1 LVTLNRYLKI
11 ADVINNVFKPKKTR
25 IKLYGTKALPT
36 LLHGIENWTIKVR
49 DAKRITAA
57 QMKYVS
63 QTAG

>member
-1 LVTLNRYLKI
+1 
-11 ADVINNVFKPKKTR
+11 
-25 IKLYGTKALPT
+25 